1 MTHRERVIAALSHR
15 EPDRV
20 PVDVWGSASRLCN
33 ELYFAVVKDQG
44 WHGLGPVVKAS
55 RSGDYVDERVD
66 VLVDSDFRHLDIGH
80 PRLYTPRVNENG
92 DRISEWGWGT
102 REVHGSS
109 LVTWS
114 PLAAATDVSDI
125 DRHSWPC
132 VADPGR
138 IAGLAE
144 KTRRL
149 AETTDCFIGAT
160 SAVSGMMLEIGQYLR
175 GFEQFMMDLYIDERF
190 AHHLIG
196 KIADVVTEL
205 YLYYLEPIA
214 PWVGWVEF
222 SSDLGMQD
230 RPIVS
235 PEIFRKFFKA
245 PYSRVFAAVKKAA
258 PQARIW
264 LHSCGSVRELI
275 PDLIEA
281 GVDVLNSLQP
291 KAAGMD
297 SLELKREFGS
307 ELVFHG
313 GLDLQGGITG
323 SVSEAV
329 DEAKRRLDAF
339 AKGGGYVFAPSNHF
353 MQDVSLENFYAV
365 YRTAHEYGT
374 CQRKEETN
382 HGEVRVL

>member
-1 MTHRERVIAALSHR
+1 MTHRERVLAALSHR

-20 PVDVWGSASRLCN
+20 PIDIWGSASRICN
-33 ELYFAVVKDQG
+33 ELYFEIVKDQG
-44 WHGLGPVVKAS
+44 WAGLGPCVKAS

-80 PRLYTPRVNENG
+80 PRGHRPAVTPRG
-92 DRISEWGWGT
+92 DRLSEWGYGT
-102 REVHGSS
+102 REAHNTSI
-109 LVTWS
+109 VTYS

-125 DRHSWPC
+125 DRHPWPC
-132 VADPGR
+132 VRDPGR
-138 IAGLAE
+138 IEGLAE
-144 KTRRL
+144 KARRF
-149 AETTDCFIGAT
+149 ADTTDCFIGAT
-160 SAVSGMMLEIGQYLR
+160 HAVSGMMIDLGPYLR
-175 GFEQFMMDLYIDERF
+175 GFEQFMMDLYLDERF

-196 KIADVVTEL
+196 RIADVVTEL

-222 SSDLGMQD
+222 SSDHGMQD

-235 PEIFRKFFKA
+235 RDLYRKFFKG
-245 PYSRVFAAVKKAA
+245 PYSRVFAAVKKAV
-258 PQARIW
+258 PGVKIW
-264 LHSCGSVRELI
+264 LHTCGSVRELI

-297 SLELKREFGS
+297 SVELKREFGS

-323 SVSEAV
+323 TVAQAV
-329 DEAKRRLDAF
+329 DEARRRIDAF

-353 MQDVSLENFYAV
+353 MQDVSLDNFYSV
-365 YRTAHEYGT
+365 YQTARTYG
-374 CQRKEETN
+374 RSDK
-382 HGEVRVL
+382 

>member
-1 MTHRERVIAALSHR
+1 MTHRERVTAALSHR
-15 EPDRV
+15 DPDRV

-33 ELYFAVVKDQG
+33 ELYFAIVKDQG
-44 WHGLGPVVKAS
+44 WHGLGPVAKAS

-66 VLVDSDFRHLDIGH
+66 LLVDSDFRHLDIGH
-80 PRLYTPRVNENG
+80 PRQYTPRVNEDG
-92 DRISEWGWGT
+92 DRIGEWGWGT

-109 LVTWS
+109 LVTFS
-114 PLAAATDVSDI
+114 PLAAARDVSEI
-125 DRHSWPC
+125 DRHSWPRI
-132 VADPGR
+132 ADPGR
-138 IAGLAE
+138 TAGLAE
-144 KTRRL
+144 KAGRL
-149 AETTDCFIGAT
+149 AETTDCFISAT
-160 SAVSGMMLEIGQYLR
+160 HAVSGMMLEIGQYLR

-205 YLYYLEPIA
+205 YLYYLEPVA

-222 SSDLGMQD
+222 SSDHGMQD

-235 PEIFRKFFKA
+235 PEIYRKFFKA
-245 PYSRVFAAVKKAA
+245 PYARVFAAVKKAA
-258 PQARIW
+258 PRAKIW

-297 SLELKREFGS
+297 SCELKREFGS

-353 MQDVSLENFYAV
+353 MQDVSPENFYAV
-365 YRTAHEYGT
+365 YRTAREYGSST
-374 CQRKEETN
+374 HKEEAT
-382 HGEVRVL
+382 

>member
-1 MTHRERVIAALSHR
+1 MNHRERVLAALSHR

-20 PVDVWGSASRLCN
+20 PLDVWGSASRICN
-33 ELYFAVVKDQG
+33 DLYFAIVKDQG
-44 WHGLGPVVKAS
+44 WTGLGPIAKAS
-55 RSGDYVDERVD
+55 RSGDYVDERID
-66 VLVDSDFRHLDIGH
+66 VLVDSDFRHVDIGH
-80 PRLYTPRVNENG
+80 PRMHVPRVNAEG

-109 LVTWS
+109 LVTCS
-114 PLAAATDVSDI
+114 PLAAATSVSDI
-125 DRHSWPC
+125 AAHAWPRI
-132 VADPGR
+132 ADPGR
-138 IAGLAE
+138 IDGLAE
-144 KTRRL
+144 KARRL

-160 SAVSGMMLEIGQYLR
+160 HASSGMMLEIGQYLR

-196 KIADVVTEL
+196 TIADVLIEL
-205 YLYYLEPIA
+205 YLYYLAPIA
-214 PWVGWVEF
+214 PWVDWVEF
-222 SSDLGMQD
+222 SSDHGMQD

-235 PEIFRKFFKA
+235 PEIYRKFFKG
-245 PYSRVFAAVKKAA
+245 PYTRVFAAVRKAVPRA
-258 PQARIW
+258 KIW

-275 PDLIEA
+275 PDLIEE

-297 SLELKREFGS
+297 SMELKREFGS

-323 SVSEAV
+323 TRQEAV
-329 DEAKRRLDAF
+329 DEARRRLDAF
-339 AKGGGYVFAPSNHF
+339 SKGGGYIFAPSNHF

-365 YRTAHEYGT
+365 YRTAREYAVP
-374 CQRKEETN
+374 R
-382 HGEVRVL
+382 

>member
-1 MTHRERVIAALSHR
+1 MTHHERVQAALSHR

-20 PVDVWGSASRLCN
+20 PVDVWGSASRICN
-33 ELYFAVVKDQG
+33 ELYFKILEDQG
-44 WHGLGPVVKAS
+44 WEGRGPCVKAS

-80 PRLYTPRVNENG
+80 PREYRPLTTPAG
-92 DRISEWGWGT
+92 DQITEWGYGT
-102 REVHGSS
+102 REAHNTSIVSY
-109 LVTWS
+109 S
-114 PLAAATDVSDI
+114 PLAAATDVSAI
-125 DRHSWPC
+125 EKHPWPR
-132 VADPGR
+132 VRDPGR
-138 IAGLAE
+138 IEGLSE
-144 KTRRL
+144 KARRI

-160 SAVSGMMLEIGQYLR
+160 HAVSGMMIDLGPYLR
-175 GFEQFMMDLYIDERF
+175 GFEQFMMDLYLDERF

-222 SSDLGMQD
+222 SSDHGMQD

-235 PEIFRKFFKA
+235 RDLYRKFFKG
-245 PYSRVFAAVKKAA
+245 PYTRVFSAVKKAV
-258 PQARIW
+258 PGARIW
-264 LHSCGSVRELI
+264 LHTCGSVRELI

-297 SLELKREFGS
+297 SAELKREFGS
-307 ELVFHG
+307 EIVFHG
-313 GLDLQGGITG
+313 GLDIQGGITG
-323 SVSEAV
+323 SVQQAR
-329 DEAKRRLDAF
+329 DEARRRIDAF
-339 AKGGGYVFAPSNHF
+339 AKDGGYIFAPSNHF

-365 YRTAHEYGT
+365 YETACTYGR
-374 CQRKEETN
+374 CR
-382 HGEVRVL
+382 

>member
-33 ELYFAVVKDQG
+33 ELYFAIVKDQG
-44 WHGLGPVVKAS
+44 WKGLGPVAKAS

-80 PRLYTPRVNENG
+80 PRLYAPRVNETG

-109 LVTWS
+109 VVTHS
-114 PLAAATDVSDI
+114 PLAAAADISDI

-132 VADPGR
+132 IADPGR
-138 IAGLAE
+138 ITGLAE
-144 KTRRL
+144 KARRF

-205 YLYYLEPIA
+205 YLYYLQPSA
-214 PWVGWVEF
+214 PYVGWVEF
-222 SSDLGMQD
+222 SSDHGMQD

-235 PEIFRKFFKA
+235 PEIYRKFFKA
-245 PYSRVFAAVKKAA
+245 PYARVFAAVKKAA
-258 PQARIW
+258 PQAKIW
-264 LHSCGSVRELI
+264 LHSCGSVRQLI

-329 DEAKRRLDAF
+329 DEARRRLDAF

-353 MQDVSLENFYAV
+353 MQDVSLQNFYAV
-365 YRTAHEYGT
+365 YRTAREYGNH
-374 CQRKEETN
+374 RHREETT
-382 HGEVRVL
+382 

>member
-20 PVDVWGSASRLCN
+20 PIDVWGSASRLCN
-33 ELYFAVVKDQG
+33 ELYFAIVKDQG
-44 WHGLGPVVKAS
+44 WPGLGPVAKAS
-55 RSGDYVDERVD
+55 RSGDYIDERVD

-80 PRLYTPRVNENG
+80 PRLYAPRVNETG

-109 LVTWS
+109 LVTFS
-114 PLAAATDVSDI
+114 PLAAARDVSEI
-125 DRHSWPC
+125 DRHSWPRI
-132 VADPGR
+132 ADPGR
-138 IAGLAE
+138 TAGLAE
-144 KTRRL
+144 KAGRL
-149 AETTDCFIGAT
+149 AETTDCFISAT
-160 SAVSGMMLEIGQYLR
+160 HAVSGMMLEIGQYLR

-205 YLYYLEPIA
+205 YLYYLEPVA

-222 SSDLGMQD
+222 SSDHGMQD

-235 PEIFRKFFKA
+235 PEIYRKFFKA
-245 PYSRVFAAVKKAA
+245 PYARVFAAVKKAA
-258 PQARIW
+258 PQAKIW
-264 LHSCGSVRELI
+264 LHSCGSVRQLI

-323 SVSEAV
+323 SVSGAV
-329 DEAKRRLDAF
+329 DEARRRLDAF

-353 MQDVSLENFYAV
+353 MQDVSPENFYAV
-365 YRTAHEYGT
+365 YRTAREYGSST
-374 CQRKEETN
+374 HKEEAT
-382 HGEVRVL
+382 